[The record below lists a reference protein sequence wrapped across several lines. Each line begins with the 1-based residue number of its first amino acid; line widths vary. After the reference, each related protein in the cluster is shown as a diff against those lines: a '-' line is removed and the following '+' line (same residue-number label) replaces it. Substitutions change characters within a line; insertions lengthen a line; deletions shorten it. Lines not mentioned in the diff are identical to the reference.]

1 MCLGGRFLQKYA
13 YKHPTPCCTLHLQAL
28 YTFQPKLLHA
38 RGRGWGARTGGTKK
52 SSKPR
57 VWFKFITDPTQ
68 QGISPPSGVKERE
81 EETSY
86 SYCTP
91 SQQSTLVLL
100 LHTQVHIQE
109 KWVHWPLRRYALSR
123 VLAGALF
130 IQTNKQS
137 PQKQGIK
144 LFFFFFKHVVRV
156 ATEREKAVSSPNLSE
171 TRCQP
176 PHPLTPHPT
185 CWGRIWCE
193 VHLREPSV
201 VGGGGGWGR

>member
-144 LFFFFFKHVVRV
+144 LFFFFLSTWSEWRPK
-156 ATEREKAVSSPNLSE
+156 ERRQFPVPTSQRHAANLRTLS
-171 TRCQP
+171 RR
-176 PHPLTPHPT
+176 TPRAGDGFGARFTFGNP
-185 CWGRIWCE
+185 R
-193 VHLREPSV
+193 
-201 VGGGGGWGR
+201 